1 MSEDRCEAAS
11 RQKTKSTSAAPSPD
25 EWAEAKRWVK
35 QQGLEPCSSSFA
47 GKGSF
52 GTVWPARSCRT
63 QLVAAVKFSRSF
75 DEEGQDQ
82 EKATLRLLSKH
93 PHPNVAHIFA
103 FQAWGGPYWMCAQVL
118 ELAFADL
125 QGWLRRRVV
134 DVPAAIFLSRDL
146 ASGLSHIHS
155 LEIEHRDLKP
165 SNLLLHL
172 VTVCT
177 TRVQLRIGDFG
188 SARPCPSTWT
198 ASSRRS
204 RSPSV
209 VPFLH
214 KFYREVCVYNVY
226 IIRLIHTLDFV

>member
-1 MSEDRCEAAS
+1 MRI
-11 RQKTKSTSAAPSPD
+11 
-25 EWAEAKRWVK
+25 
-35 QQGLEPCSSSFA
+35 
-47 GKGSF
+47 
-52 GTVWPARSCRT
+52 
-63 QLVAAVKFSRSF
+63 
-75 DEEGQDQ
+75 
-82 EKATLRLLSKH
+82 LSKH
-93 PHPNVAHIFA
+93 PHPNVAHVFA
-103 FQAWGGPYWMCAQVL
+103 FQAWGGPYWMCAQVS
-118 ELAFADL
+118 ELAFSDL

-209 VPFLH
+209 APYLH
-214 KFYREVCVYNVY
+214 KFHREVYVYNVY
-226 IIRLIHTLDFV
+226 VPRLIHILEYV